1 MLILV
6 PIRFHSDYC
15 NSLSTEFLTHSC
27 LIHSPGSGKNNV
39 FIDSSHHVTVL
50 LKSFQGFLPLV
61 NHCPSYCGL
70 QCGQGLAPAYFTNP
84 TYCLTPIWSQ
94 LSSHTSHLS
103 EPQTHW
109 AGFFFFF
116 FKFPSSWLLC
126 ITWRILSTGHLATST
141 INSLAFSLNVSSLR
155 KISLPISSKIG
166 SCSLFSLAIIKNSLY
181 LMQPDKAFIQL
192 TFIY

>member
-1 MLILV
+1 MFSICSPRTTSYMLIQV
-6 PIRFHSDYC
+6 PVRFHSDYC

-61 NHCPSYCGL
+61 NHCPSYCDL
-70 QCGQGLAPAYFTNP
+70 QCGQGLALAYLINP

-94 LSSHTSHLS
+94 LSSHTSYLS

-109 AGFFFFF
+109 AGFFRLFVLFCF
-116 FKFPSSWLLC
+116 LISFLWAVMYDLKDFVCWS
-126 ITWRILSTGHLATST
+126 
-141 INSLAFSLNVSSLR
+141 FSY
-155 KISLPISSKIG
+155 
-166 SCSLFSLAIIKNSLY
+166 FY
-181 LMQPDKAFIQL
+181 H
-192 TFIY
+192 